1 MRTQLLGARRLL
13 PPSHPGF
20 LVEKEQLDIPD
31 SPLLTVGE
39 RDTMRWGTESNW
51 REGSQYFL
59 VLLLLSI
66 SLGWPHSSR
75 KLKHYFVCVFVTST
89 PRSKAVVLGKLKM
102 QWNVTVIHYITAPK
116 ANSYGCTLLNCLHD
130 LKYLRLIENPNLC
143 VPDLTTEENPNLPGV
158 WTRSFRSK

>member
-39 RDTMRWGTESNW
+39 CDTMRWGTESNW

-59 VLLLLSI
+59 VHLPPLNIPGLTTLKQKAKTLFCLCFCYINTSLKSSWVGTTENAMKCHRHPLL
-66 SLGWPHSSR
+66 
-75 KLKHYFVCVFVTST
+75 
-89 PRSKAVVLGKLKM
+89 
-102 QWNVTVIHYITAPK
+102 YITKGKQFWLHPLMPFKLFAWFEILALDWKPQPVCSRSNNRGEPK
-116 ANSYGCTLLNCLHD
+116 SSWSLNPFL
-130 LKYLRLIENPNLC
+130 
-143 VPDLTTEENPNLPGV
+143 
-158 WTRSFRSK
+158 

>member
-31 SPLLTVGE
+31 YLTVGE
-39 RDTMRWGTESNW
+39 RDTTLWGTESNW

-66 SLGWPHSSR
+66 SLG
-75 KLKHYFVCVFVTST
+75 
-89 PRSKAVVLGKLKM
+89 
-102 QWNVTVIHYITAPK
+102 
-116 ANSYGCTLLNCLHD
+116 
-130 LKYLRLIENPNLC
+130 
-143 VPDLTTEENPNLPGV
+143 
-158 WTRSFRSK
+158 

>member
-59 VLLLLSI
+59 VLLLLSV
-66 SLGWPHSSR
+66 SLG
-75 KLKHYFVCVFVTST
+75 
-89 PRSKAVVLGKLKM
+89 
-102 QWNVTVIHYITAPK
+102 
-116 ANSYGCTLLNCLHD
+116 
-130 LKYLRLIENPNLC
+130 
-143 VPDLTTEENPNLPGV
+143 
-158 WTRSFRSK
+158 